1 MSYTV
6 SKVEMWTGE
15 IADRVGGLNAK
26 LEAVAEA
33 GVDLEVVIARRN
45 PQQPGKGVVFL
56 GPIKG
61 TKAQG
66 AASAAGLSHAG
77 DLFALRVEAANKPGD
92 CARITRMLTDAG
104 INLRGL
110 SATVCGAKYVL
121 SLGFDSE
128 DAASKAAGLL
138 SGAGN
143 KRK

>member
-15 IADRVGGLNAK
+15 IEDRVGGLNAK
-26 LEAVAEA
+26 LEAVAE
-33 GVDLEVVIARRN
+33 GGTDLEVVIARRN
-45 PQQPGKGVVFL
+45 PQQSGKGVVFL
-56 GPIKG
+56 GPIKAA
-61 TKAQG
+61 KAQQ
-66 AASAAGLSHAG
+66 AASAAGLRRAG
-77 DLFALRVEAANKPGD
+77 DLFALRVEATNTPGD
-92 CARITRMLTDAG
+92 CARLTRMLTDAG

-128 DAASKAAGLL
+128 DAADKAARVL
-138 SGAGN
+138 SGAGA

>member
-26 LEAVAEA
+26 LEAVPGS
-33 GVDLEVVIARRN
+33 GVALEVVIAPRN
-45 PQQPGKGVVFL
+45 PQQPGKEVVFL

-61 TKAQG
+61 TKAQQ
-66 AASAAGLSHAG
+66 AASAAGLSRAG

-110 SATVCGAKYVL
+110 SATVCGSKYVV

-138 SGAGN
+138 SAGGQ